1 MLWNSIYVMKI
12 NKMSILDNIGTT
24 SIFSLSLVIERQV
37 VSFSL
42 FSLEQKNVPPTFQLD
57 LAQSQKYIV
66 K

>member
-57 LAQSQKYIV
+57 LAIAFIIAK
-66 K
+66 